1 MGDFNLIIDDIR
13 KMTQKIYW
21 LKVLQNK
28 SLKILY
34 LKLNKEANFNKFN
47 LNKNLNWINH
57 KIQAHMERDNI
68 LILRNLET
76 VYPTI
81 YDLFN

>member
-68 LILRNLET
+68 LILRNLKT